1 MRKRSTCALWK
12 LASRTSSTP
21 SMIYSTHGPA
31 ASSRRRCRRWDGV
44 AVALRRCAMDLHRGP
59 TSPRIGL
66 VFIDMKNAVKIFC
79 HLLRCIERSWWCRT
93 GGVVA
98 AAQGLAGR
106 RALLPCI
113 RPSISMYRAVPITG
127 HMYLTILVLS
137 RSIFCGFCA
146 HRQLGAGSRLEAAVD
161 GRS

>member
-1 MRKRSTCALWK
+1 MVQL
-12 LASRTSSTP
+12 L
-21 SMIYSTHGPA
+21 
-31 ASSRRRCRRWDGV
+31 RRGDGV
-44 AVALRRCAMDLHRGP
+44 AVALRRCAMGSLRGP

-66 VFIDMKNAVKIFC
+66 VCIDMKNAVKIFF

-93 GGVVA
+93 GGAVA

-113 RPSISMYRAVPITG
+113 RPSISMYPGRLHHRAYVLDGPCVVP
-127 HMYLTILVLS
+127 LDLLWFLCAS
-137 RSIFCGFCA
+137 SARCG
-146 HRQLGAGSRLEAAVD
+146 LEAAVN